1 VLLQYVKTASH
12 NIYIEQREVVQAT
25 GHICRRSKASFVG
38 VLIEQVAKSA
48 GCGQTMGFDKT
59 AVRNAGMV
67 AV

>member
-25 GHICRRSKASFVG
+25 GRTCRSSKASFVHA
-38 VLIEQVAKSA
+38 LIEQVAKSA
-48 GCGQTMGFDKT
+48 GCEQTMSFDKA